1 MNIIEKRVKDLKP
14 YEKNPRLND
23 DAVKYVAE
31 SIKEF
36 GFKVPIVI
44 DKDNNIVCGH
54 TRWKA
59 CKKLKIDTVPCVVA
73 DDLTEEQ
80 IRAYRLAD
88 NKVGEKAEWDLA
100 LLDTELAEIETI
112 DMTLLGFDDKQ
123 ETPQEVVEDDFDE
136 EPPAEPIAKY
146 GDLYQLGRHRLMC
159 GDSTKTND
167 VECLMGGHKAD
178 MVFTDPP
185 YGMKKENEGVA
196 NDNLNF
202 DDLLAFNKE
211 WIPLSFSALKE
222 NGSWYCWGID
232 EPLMDIYAEILKP
245 MKRENKISI
254 QNYVTWDKGSGF
266 GQLSEQQR
274 SYSIATEK
282 CWFVICGVQGYNN
295 NSDNYFEGFEPIR
308 KYLDEECEK
317 CGGHKIWQKMLGNGM
332 GQHYFTKSQWCF
344 PTKEAYAKMQA
355 FGKEYGAFGKE
366 YEEIKKQYE
375 EIKKQWYETRAYFD
389 NTHDNMNDVWHI
401 TRTSEKEKA
410 LTGGHATPKPIALC
424 SRAIKSS
431 SREEE
436 IVLDLF
442 GGSGSTLIACEQ
454 LNRKCY
460 TMELEPQWV
469 DVIINRWETF
479 TGKKAELINGNGK
492 ADAKPETE

>member
-1 MNIIEKRVKDLKP
+1 MAVKDLKP
-14 YEKNPRLND
+14 YEKNPRKND
-23 DAVKYVAE
+23 EAVKYVAE
-31 SIKEF
+31 SIRRF
-36 GFKVPIVI
+36 GFNVPIVI
-44 DKDNNIVCGH
+44 DKDNTIVCGH

-59 CKKLKIDTVPCVVA
+59 SKQLKLKTVPCIMK
-73 DDLTEEQ
+73 DDLTDEQ

-88 NKVGEKAEWDLA
+88 NRVAEKAEWDLA

-112 DMTLLGFDDKQ
+112 DMTLLGFDDKED

-136 EPPAEPIAKY
+136 EPPAEPKSKY

-159 GDSTKTND
+159 GDSTKIDD
-167 VECLMGGHKAD
+167 VEKLMGGNKAD

-245 MKRENKISI
+245 MQKNKQIAFR
-254 QNYVTWDKGSGF
+254 NLLTWDKGNGQ
-266 GQLSEQQR
+266 GQLASEFR
-274 SYSIATEK
+274 MYPIADEK
-282 CWFVICGVQGYNN
+282 CLFVMCGGDSVQGFCVNQDDYSENM
-295 NSDNYFEGFEPIR
+295 DKVR
-308 KYLDEECEK
+308 LYL
-317 CGGHKIWQKMLGNGM
+317 
-332 GQHYFTKSQWCF
+332 
-344 PTKEAYAKMQA
+344 EA
-355 FGKEYGAFGKE
+355 
-366 YEEIKKQYE
+366 EIKKLNQSDKVIAHALGYKDGRTVNHWWSKSQFALPTRENYE
-375 EIKKQWYETRAYFD
+375 ALRKYGKSVLKDYDFLKKDYDELKKDFYEGRSYFD
-389 NTHDNMNDVWHI
+389 NTHDNQNNVWHFDRAGK
-401 TRTSEKEKA
+401 TERV
-410 LTGGHATPKPIALC
+410 GHSTPKPIALC

-431 SREEE
+431 SREDE

-442 GGSGSTLIACEQ
+442 GGGGSTLMACEQ
-454 LNRKCY
+454 LNRKCFM
-460 TMELEPQWV
+460 MELEPQWV

-479 TGKKAELINGNGK
+479 TGKKAELINGERKVKGE
-492 ADAKPETE
+492 P